1 MVRDPQNHVAMA
13 TYSDDEPDQ
22 SLKVELPG
30 KTASNHRSCIDR
42 QTDKRHKEARQGRH
56 GGGDETA
63 KEDLRCVG
71 SPPDTT
77 QSVFVVSPHP

>member
-30 KTASNHRSCIDR
+30 RTASNQLSC
-42 QTDKRHKEARQGRH
+42 THTRHKRAGEGRH

-63 KEDLRCVG
+63 KEDLRRVG
-71 SPPDTT
+71 SPPNAT
-77 QSVFVVSPHP
+77 QSAFVVSPHP